1 MKQKCDKC
9 SRPATVHLTEIVN
22 GDKIEKHFCEHC
34 AAGEKFTIQCNVPIS
49 QQLQQFL
56 MQGREAEKLS
66 ELVCDRCGMSFL
78 EFRQGGL
85 LGCPHDYEAFGSVLG
100 TLLQRAHEGAD
111 RHVGKVPRTAG
122 GDERRQNELLRL
134 RAGLKEAL
142 LREEYENAAAIRD
155 RLKELET
162 S

>member
-1 MKQKCDKC
+1 MKHKCDKC
-9 SRPATVHLTEIVN
+9 ERPATVHLTEIVS
-22 GDKIEKHFCEHC
+22 GKKLEKHFCEYC
-34 AAGEKFTIQCNVPIS
+34 ASEEKFTLQCNVPIS
-49 QQLQQFL
+49 QQLEQFL
-56 MQGREAEKLS
+56 AQGREAEELS

-85 LGCPHDYEAFGSVLG
+85 LGCPHDYEAFGSALG
-100 TLLQRAHEGAD
+100 VLLQRAHEGAD

-122 GDERRQNELLRL
+122 QDEHRQNEMLRL

-142 LREEYENAAAIRD
+142 LREEYERAADIRD
-155 RLKELET
+155 RIKELET